1 MFKRDDVM
9 TTRPASTSLLTIDS
23 GDRYD
28 TYTDELLSLA
38 TEADINITPYN
49 FVIRKPESM
58 MNGFLTRLAVTEI
71 AFPYATPN
79 INAKTSQ
86 MTVSWSIDSATVAGS
101 TVIDIPTGF
110 YTPAA
115 LATRIQT
122 DVRAL
127 DASLSSFTIIY
138 GGIPTNPNVPRFF
151 YDVPQA
157 SGNATQIWFTPV
169 PYNIDTY
176 PYPDTVKQLF
186 NILGFNFVNAFPV
199 GNPGASPTGIGEY
212 TLCQFTR
219 YIDIV
224 CPQLTYNQPLKDTS
238 SQKIVRDSLCRIYL
252 DQIGGHFQANN
263 IPASDAAFIPTGC
276 VPFTIYRNFTLPKQI
291 SWTPNQP
298 VPGYLQFQ
306 VFDDSGELL
315 SAASDQFNID
325 ADLGVYNVGYLDW
338 SMTLLVTEN

>member
-28 TYTDELLSLA
+28 NYTDELFSLA
-38 TEADINITPYN
+38 TETEINITPYN

-86 MTVSWSIDSATVAGS
+86 MIVSWSLDGTTVAGS
-101 TVIDIPTGF
+101 AVIDLDTGF
-110 YTPAA
+110 YIPAD
-115 LATRIQT
+115 LAAAVQAA
-122 DVRAL
+122 VRTL
-127 DASLSSFTIIY
+127 DASLSGFVMTY
-138 GGIPTNPNVPRFF
+138 GGTATNPNVPRFF
-151 YDVPQA
+151 YNVPA
-157 SGNATQIWFTPV
+157 ATGKATQIWFTPV
-169 PYNIDTY
+169 PYNTASY

-186 NILGFNFVNAFPV
+186 NLLGFNFINALPV
-199 GNPGASPTGIGEY
+199 GNPGASNTGISEY

-219 YIDIV
+219 YLDIV

-238 SQKIVRDSLCRIYL
+238 SQKIVRDSLCRVYL
-252 DQIGGHFQANN
+252 DQVSGGFQANTKK
-263 IPASDAAFIPTGC
+263 ASDGAFTPTGC
-276 VPFTIYRNFTLPKQI
+276 VPFTIYHNFTLPKEI

-298 VPGYLQFQ
+298 VPGSLQFQ

-315 SAASDQFNID
+315 SAATDQFAVAEDNIPF
-325 ADLGVYNVGYLDW
+325 NSGYLDW